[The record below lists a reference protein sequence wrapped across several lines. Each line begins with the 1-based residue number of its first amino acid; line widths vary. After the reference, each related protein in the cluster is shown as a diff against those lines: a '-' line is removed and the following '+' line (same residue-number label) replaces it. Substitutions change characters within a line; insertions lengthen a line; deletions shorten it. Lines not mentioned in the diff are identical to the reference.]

1 MKDEVICMGNNLS
14 TQDINLVESIRELSK
29 EVSLMTS
36 ELGELKSKMNHTIGM
51 EINLSDL
58 SKHKIA

>member
-1 MKDEVICMGNNLS
+1 MGNNLS
-14 TQDINLVESIRELSK
+14 TKDIVESFRNLSE

-36 ELGELKSKMNHTIGM
+36 ELGELKTKMNHHTIGM

-58 SKHKIA
+58 SKYKITKIA